1 MQMLR
6 NLRRKVQGMGYHR
19 AEDSLK
25 AARLATHKVLSYE
38 AHLSDASGLRS
49 ESSLL
54 VKRALDVRGM
64 NLLSGAPDMRL
75 TLGI

>member
-1 MQMLR
+1 
-6 NLRRKVQGMGYHR
+6 
-19 AEDSLK
+19 LK

-38 AHLSDASGLRS
+38 VHLFDASGLRS

-64 NLLSGAPDMRL
+64 NVLSGAPDMRL
-75 TLGI
+75 TLGV